1 MTSLWREHVVP
12 RVVDVALRSPA
23 ATQARRRAC
32 ADLSGTV
39 LEIGFGSGLNA
50 LHYPDAVTRVLA
62 VEPSDLAWRMAQTRL
77 GRVPVERVGLD
88 GQRLPLPDASADCA
102 LSTWTLCTIP
112 DPVAALREVA
122 RVLRPGGRLHF
133 VEHGLSP
140 DAGVARWQAR
150 LEPVQRRVAGGCHL
164 QRPVDRL
171 LAAAGFAVERLDTG
185 YERGAPKPLGYLY
198 EGVAA
203 P

>member
-1 MTSLWREHVVP
+1 
-12 RVVDVALRSPA
+12 
-23 ATQARRRAC
+23 
-32 ADLSGTV
+32 
-39 LEIGFGSGLNA
+39 
-50 LHYPDAVTRVLA
+50 
-62 VEPSDLAWRMAQTRL
+62 
-77 GRVPVERVGLD
+77 
-88 GQRLPLPDASADCA
+88 
-102 LSTWTLCTIP
+102 
-112 DPVAALREVA
+112 VA

-164 QRPVDRL
+164 TRPVDRL

-185 YERGAPKPLGYLY
+185 YERRAPRPLGYLY
-198 EGVAA
+198 EGTAVPAR